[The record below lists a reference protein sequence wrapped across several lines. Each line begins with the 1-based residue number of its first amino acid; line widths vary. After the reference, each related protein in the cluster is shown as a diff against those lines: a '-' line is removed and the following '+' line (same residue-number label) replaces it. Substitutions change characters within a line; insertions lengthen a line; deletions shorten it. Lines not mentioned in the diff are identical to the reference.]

1 MTSLNEAISGLEQK
15 IASAYAALEE
25 NGVTVEG
32 AKTLT
37 NLPQVLSETAGFIR
51 LKPISAR
58 VGKLYV
64 SGNSNLG
71 LYAKNGDRVLLL
83 VYELKKTD
91 KKNFLIVYPNLGNR
105 FRTGLGNEF
114 STGYYDT
121 DAPDITKVKD
131 LLSFSALY
139 DGPTEH
145 LYTVWQASNVSNE
158 YKFLYVYL
166 STENDDTA
174 PMNGFEIY
182 QF

>member
-37 NLPQVLSETAGFIR
+37 NLPQVLSETAGLVR

-58 VGKLYV
+58 VGKVYV
-64 SGNSNLG
+64 TPNG
-71 LYAKNGDRVLLL
+71 LYAKDGDRALLL

-91 KKNFLIVYPNLGNR
+91 KKNFLIVYPNLGSR
-105 FRTGLGNEF
+105 LRTGLGNEF
-114 STGYYDT
+114 STYYYDT

-131 LLSFSALY
+131 LLSFGVLY
-139 DGPTEH
+139 DSPNNH
-145 LYTVWQASNVSNE
+145 LYTVWQASNVSDE

-166 STENDDTA
+166 DNTGDESVMD
-174 PMNGFEIY
+174 GFAIY

>member
-32 AKTLT
+32 EKTLT
-37 NLPQVLSETAGFIR
+37 NLPQVLSETSGLVR

-58 VGKLYV
+58 VGKLY
-64 SGNSNLG
+64 LG
-71 LYAKNGDRVLLL
+71 GDGRLYAKDGDRALLL

-91 KKNFLIVYPNLGNR
+91 KKNFLIVYPNLGSR
-105 FRTGLGNEF
+105 LRTGLGNEF
-114 STGYYDT
+114 STDYYDT
-121 DAPDITKVKD
+121 NAPSAVKVQD
-131 LLSFSALY
+131 LLSFNVFY
-139 DGPTEH
+139 DDPTEH

-166 STENDDTA
+166 DNTGNET
-174 PMNGFEIY
+174 PLEGFEIY

>member
-25 NGVTVEG
+25 NGVSVEED
-32 AKTLT
+32 KTLT
-37 NLPQVLSETAGFIR
+37 NLPQVLSKKIGFTR

-58 VGKLYV
+58 VGKVYV
-64 SGNSNLG
+64 SGNGLK
-71 LYAKNGDRVLLL
+71 LYAYNSSHTLLL

-105 FRTGLGNEF
+105 LRTGLGNEF
-114 STGYYDT
+114 STGYYDI
-121 DAPDITKVKD
+121 DAPDITDVID
-131 LLSFSALY
+131 LLSFEAYY
-139 DGPTEH
+139 DSPDSH
-145 LYTVWQASNVSNE
+145 LYTVWQASNVSDE

-166 STENDDTA
+166 DNTGDET
-174 PMNGFEIY
+174 PLEGFEIY